1 MSLNPLI
8 VSAQTAHTATVL
20 WLHGLNNSSMGFS
33 YIPEELGNL
42 FPYVKWVLPNA
53 PSRSMSFAEGF
64 PMSAWFDVYAP
75 NANETL
81 VEDEQGMVESVDSV
95 SALIKQ
101 EVDNGLNSSRI
112 VIGGFSQG
120 CVISLL
126 TGLRSEYS
134 LAGVVGYSGW
144 VAMANT
150 TQETASEAN
159 KKTPFLIGHGDADPV
174 VNYKLGQSSVELLRS
189 LDYNVTFKTYPD
201 QGHIVSDAELEEFS
215 RFLSRV
221 IPLNE

>member
-1 MSLNPLI
+1 M
-8 VSAQTAHTATVL
+8 
-20 WLHGLNNSSMGFS
+20 
-33 YIPEELGNL
+33 
-42 FPYVKWVLPNA
+42 
-53 PSRSMSFAEGF
+53 
-64 PMSAWFDVYAP
+64 
-75 NANETL
+75 
-81 VEDEQGMVESVDSV
+81 VEDEQGMVESVDSGKAIKIYTYIHSYYLLV

-150 TQETASEAN
+150 TQEVVLYII
-159 KKTPFLIGHGDADPV
+159 KTHLFI
-174 VNYKLGQSSVELLRS
+174 
-189 LDYNVTFKTYPD
+189 
-201 QGHIVSDAELEEFS
+201 
-215 RFLSRV
+215 RFFFFFF
-221 IPLNE
+221 